1 MVSMNR
7 ARGGW
12 PVWGL
17 NALAVLAMAGSP
29 LARAGVHEHGVVKL
43 DVAVDGNLL
52 TLQLEAP
59 LDSLLGFEH
68 QPRTEA
74 QRQAA
79 DAVLKRFNDGAS
91 LFQPSA
97 AALCTLSKSTID
109 AQALQPRSRGQARRA
124 RRSGRELR
132 VQMRA
137 TRQAARHR
145 RRPVR
150 CVQAHPAHQRPGDRP
165 QGSGAAYPQAPGP
178 AAQTE
183 PLMERPIPGCTG
195 AAECRRSAA

>member
-12 PVWGL
+12 AVWGL

-29 LARAGVHEHGVVKL
+29 LSRAGVHEHGVVKL
-43 DVAVDGNLL
+43 DVAVDGSVL

-68 QPRTEA
+68 RPRTEA

-91 LFQPSA
+91 LFQPSK

-109 AQALQPRSRGQARRA
+109 AQAMQPDPAAKPGEHADLDASFEFRCAQPDKLLDIDVALFDAFKRIQRINAQVIGPKGQAQRI
-124 RRSGRELR
+124 LK
-132 VQMRA
+132 
-137 TRQAARHR
+137 
-145 RRPVR
+145 RP
-150 CVQAHPAHQRPGDRP
+150 DRLLKL
-165 QGSGAAYPQAPGP
+165 S
-178 AAQTE
+178 
-183 PLMERPIPGCTG
+183 R
-195 AAECRRSAA
+195 